1 MSQMIIANRLIDGL
15 VIYMGPKGEWV
26 GSISEGAVF
35 ENEHDAQRWLGVA
48 QQAVEDSVVVDPY
61 LIDIDAGGGKSLGGA
76 GRCATGYRHVVGA
89 RAVFAGSCWPAVASV
104 RNIFEP

>member
-35 ENEHDAQRWLGVA
+35 KDEQDAQHWLVIA
-48 QQAVEDSVVVDPY
+48 KQAVEDSVVVDPY
-61 LIDIDAGGGKSLGGA
+61 LIDIDTEGDRRLPA
-76 GRCATGYRHVVGA
+76 GA
-89 RAVFAGSCWPAVASV
+89 RETIRAFGPSV
-104 RNIFEP
+104 RTDLLENTEGSRG